1 MNIRLHSDCKQ
12 ALDIAYDQELGLFN
26 EVSHILLNIMRGR
39 GDHRISKY
47 QSRMYVSRDYWE
59 SQHRGNRQSVVAN
72 SPRSNKR
79 TSLPSLE
86 ELHAIKCR
94 FRGSKSRV
102 IQSWGGSSMLI
113 YLLVSILV
121 SLEIALVLRMAD
133 KVF

>member
-12 ALDIAYDQELGLFN
+12 ALDIAYDQEVGLFN

-47 QSRMYVSRDYWE
+47 QNRMYVSRKYWE
-59 SQHRGNRQSVVAN
+59 SQHRDNRVAN

-86 ELHAIKCR
+86 ELYAIKCR

-102 IQSWGGSSMLI
+102 QSWGGSSMLI
-113 YLLVSILV
+113 YILVSILV
-121 SLEIALVLRMAD
+121 SLEVVLVLRMVD
-133 KVF
+133 KVL